1 LRRADGGVGYVHATD
16 ERSPGVKYLLAMY
29 LNPDVMAGL
38 SQQDMDAIMA
48 GHQDFIRTIRES
60 GEMVGTQALA
70 PVADTSVVRVRGGL
84 PAVTDGPFL
93 ESKEFLAGY
102 YIVDCASKQRA
113 VELAAM
119 IPDAAYD
126 GMGIEVCE
134 IVFFADAETELP
146 GS

>member
-1 LRRADGGVGYVHATD
+1 MFMPPTMGAT
-16 ERSPGVKYLLAMY
+16 GVKYLLAMY
-29 LNPDVMAGL
+29 LNPDVMANL
-38 SQQDMDAIMA
+38 SQQDMDTIMA

-60 GEMVGTQALA
+60 GEMIGTQALA
-70 PVADTSVVRVRGGL
+70 PVADASVVRVRGGL

-102 YIVDCASKQRA
+102 YLVECASKDRA

-119 IPDAAYD
+119 IPDAAFD
-126 GMGIEVCE
+126 GLGIEVRE
-134 IVFFADAETELP
+134 VVFFADAESEIP

>member
-1 LRRADGGVGYVHATD
+1 M
-16 ERSPGVKYLLAMY
+16 KYLLAMY
-29 LNPDVMAGL
+29 LNPDVMANL
-38 SQQDMDAIMA
+38 SQQDMDTIMA

-60 GEMVGTQALA
+60 GEMIGTQALA
-70 PVADTSVVRVRGGL
+70 PVADASVVRVRGGL

-102 YIVDCASKQRA
+102 YLVECASKDRA

-119 IPDAAYD
+119 IPDAAFD
-126 GMGIEVCE
+126 GLGIEVRE
-134 IVFFADAETELP
+134 VVFFADAESEIP